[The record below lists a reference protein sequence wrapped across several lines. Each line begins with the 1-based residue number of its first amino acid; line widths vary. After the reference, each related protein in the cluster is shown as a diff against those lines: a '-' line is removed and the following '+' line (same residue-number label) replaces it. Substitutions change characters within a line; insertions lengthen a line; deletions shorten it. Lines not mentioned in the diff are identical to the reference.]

1 VLGDCVH
8 RLYVFV
14 CVCVCAC
21 VFVYLVSV
29 EEQPDTSHKIP
40 AGSLGSTTSWPG
52 AQPCKHTHTHTFT
65 LTCVLQY
72 ICSWTSRNHGIH
84 QHVGKKTLLCA
95 KKKLAL
101 ATNRKKNRCES
112 SIIPPQPFESCA
124 KIALPE
130 TYSKLFC
137 LPSQMQCKKKFVKSV
152 YTVGGWVCMCTQT
165 HYNHCHISC

>member
-1 VLGDCVH
+1 MCL
-8 RLYVFV
+8 
-14 CVCVCAC
+14 CVCAC

-52 AQPCKHTHTHTFT
+52 AQPCKHTHTHTHIHTDMCTSTSVVELAVTMAFT
-65 LTCVLQY
+65 NT
-72 ICSWTSRNHGIH
+72 W
-84 QHVGKKTLLCA
+84 KKTLLCA

-101 ATNRKKNRCES
+101 ATNRKKTRCES